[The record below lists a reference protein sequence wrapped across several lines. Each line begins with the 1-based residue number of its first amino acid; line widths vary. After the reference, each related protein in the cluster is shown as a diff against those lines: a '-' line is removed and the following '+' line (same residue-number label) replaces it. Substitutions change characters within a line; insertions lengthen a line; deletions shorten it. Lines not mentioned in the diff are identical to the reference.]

1 MASKKKKILSVD
13 IGGGTCKFLL
23 SGKLKALRVETGK
36 SFAPKDLLKA
46 IEELPEDWHYD
57 CVSIGFPGRVNR
69 ENRIFEEP
77 LNLGKGWVKF
87 DFEKALDKPVKVV
100 NDAVLQAIGSYRGGR
115 MLYLGFGTGVGSALI
130 IDHMVI
136 NLELGALHYGNTDL
150 AGDVLSKEK
159 LRKVGKKEWNRRA
172 KRLAVALREAFLADY
187 LIMGGGNSR
196 HLKHLP
202 KKVERG
208 DNKLAFVGG
217 YLLWEMKKNEPLFT
231 ILASNPHS
239 FQPGRMK
246 TDDSLL

>member
-1 MASKKKKILSVD
+1 MAKTKKRILTVD
-13 IGGGTCKFLL
+13 IGGGSCKFLV
-23 SGKLKALRVETGK
+23 SGKLKALRVDTGK
-36 SFAPKDLLKA
+36 KFSPRDLLKA
-46 IEELPEDWHYD
+46 IKELPEDWEYD
-57 CVSIGFPGRVNR
+57 CISIGFPGRVNR

-77 LNLGKGWVKF
+77 LNLGKGWMRF
-87 DFEKALDKPVKVV
+87 DFEKALHKPVKVV

-136 NLELGALHYGNTDL
+136 NLELGALHYGNNDL
-150 AGDVLSKEK
+150 AGDVLTKEK
-159 LRKVGKKEWNRRA
+159 LRKVGKREWNRRA

-208 DNKLAFVGG
+208 DNKLAFEGG
-217 YLLWEMKKNEPLFT
+217 YRLWSEVKGQPEFT
-231 ILASNPHS
+231 ILASNPKSGSH
-239 FQPGRMK
+239 GRMK
-246 TDDSLL
+246 TDDSLI